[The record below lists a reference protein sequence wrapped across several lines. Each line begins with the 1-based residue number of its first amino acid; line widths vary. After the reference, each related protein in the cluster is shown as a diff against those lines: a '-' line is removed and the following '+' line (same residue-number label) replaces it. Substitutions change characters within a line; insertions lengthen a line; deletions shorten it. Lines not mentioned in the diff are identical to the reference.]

1 MAGQPWI
8 GGIRHRTRNRSDAS
22 EATEAVLD
30 HQLGMQEPL
39 DAGER
44 TLAVAFPSERYEE
57 IEEAV
62 AAIKTRREQFSSET
76 AD

>member
-1 MAGQPWI
+1 M
-8 GGIRHRTRNRSDAS
+8 IRLRSRSGSDAS

-39 DAGER
+39 DESER
-44 TLAVAFPSERYEE
+44 SLTVSFSSDRYEE

-62 AAIKTRREQFSSET
+62 AAIKARRELFST
-76 AD
+76 KKAD